1 VTRFRSRV
9 SSNSNASPPGNRKQ
23 GRSLASNVEHSFFI
37 KHLCWAARRM
47 GRDRASV
54 PRSMAPNEEP
64 VCGPSDALD
73 AQSNY
78 LASLRGRKIAS
89 ALGTSLGAYNNQ
101 NNQTNYDSC
110 FEPGQQG
117 RIYCSFRLYWP
128 FKLCRSGHGET
139 SLPRRFVICFL
150 KFGNWLI

>member
-1 VTRFRSRV
+1 MSNIAFLLNTFVGLLAVWAGTV
-9 SSNSNASPPGNRKQ
+9 LLSSLGP
-23 GRSLASNVEHSFFI
+23 L
-37 KHLCWAARRM
+37 
-47 GRDRASV
+47 

-64 VCGPSDALD
+64 VCAPSDALD

-110 FEPGQQG
+110 FE
-117 RIYCSFRLYWP
+117 
-128 FKLCRSGHGET
+128 HG
-139 SLPRRFVICFL
+139 
-150 KFGNWLI
+150 